1 MKTYLNFYLELSS
14 TAVSGKFQKINNYYD
29 LDLDIYFTGTLVI
42 NVGHKREGGD
52 LEHN

>member
-1 MKTYLNFYLELSS
+1 MLNEGIHQANMCFSNLTL
-14 TAVSGKFQKINNYYD
+14 D
-29 LDLDIYFTGTLVI
+29 LDLLDLVRYFTGTLVI